1 MKRIIFHCSWGQ
13 SSSDLL
19 DVYKIQTP
27 KKSGIWNDIEATDD
41 PALADFHIVMDGS
54 SNGFGRLPQGVPLN
68 KILFFQREEPEVIY
82 PRLEWPD
89 DLFFQGTYTD
99 LRHHLISVWRVKTSY
114 DDLLN
119 LKYNKTHKTKL
130 LSTITSG
137 KVDLDGHKKRVHFLE
152 RFVDSYKN
160 IDVYGQNGIETFG
173 SISECWKGSL
183 NYDGYCKFKGL
194 YPYHYTLAFENSNN
208 KNCVSEKI
216 FDSLLSWTMPI
227 YWGCPNVDEFL
238 PENSY
243 HVIDID
249 NVELAVQQILKIIET
264 VPTIENI
271 NAMAEARDLI
281 LNRYNLWSEIDAIID
296 GCPVGGIL

>member
-1 MKRIIFHCSWGQ
+1 MKKIIFYCSWGQ

-19 DVYKIQTP
+19 GVYKSQTP
-27 KKSGIWNDIEATDD
+27 ERSGIWKNIEAVDD
-41 PALADFHIVMDGS
+41 PKLADYHIVMDGTS
-54 SNGFGRLPQGVPLN
+54 EGFGRLPIGIPN
-68 KILFFQREEPEVIY
+68 SEILFFQREEPEVIY
-82 PRLEWPD
+82 PRLEFPD

-99 LRHHLISVWRVKTSY
+99 LRHHLISVWRVKPSY

-119 LKYNKTHKTKL
+119 LKYDKTHKTKL

-137 KVDLDGHKKRVHFLE
+137 KVGLDGHKKRVHFLE

-160 IDVYGQNGIETFG
+160 IDVYGQYGIETFG

-194 YPYHYTLAFENSNN
+194 HPYHYTLAFENSKN
-208 KNCVSEKI
+208 KNCLSEKI

-227 YWGCPNVDEFL
+227 YWGCPNIDKFL
-238 PENSY
+238 PEQSY

-249 NVELAVQQILKIIET
+249 NVDIAIEQVLEIIET
-264 VPTIENI
+264 VPTTENI

-281 LNRYNLWSEIDAIID
+281 LNRYNLWPEIKAVID
-296 GCPVGGIL
+296 GRPMEGRK